1 MIEIETL
8 KNKKQLGE
16 IGERIAIGELSK
28 YGLDI
33 LLPMSDNLPFDFVI
47 FTNNR
52 FYKCQVKT
60 TATKTVNNSM
70 SFSLT
75 SNNWSKGTIHKYSL
89 EEVDII
95 ICCDLNTIYLFPEC
109 DVEGRNSITI
119 RSTVPANNQIKGI
132 NFAEDCVISFKRL
145 EYVFS
150 TVENSRKQ

>member
-75 SNNWSKGTIHKYSL
+75 SNNWSKGTIHKYSS

-109 DVEGRNSITI
+109 DVEGRNSIAI
-119 RSTVPANNQIKGI
+119 RSTIPANNQIKGI